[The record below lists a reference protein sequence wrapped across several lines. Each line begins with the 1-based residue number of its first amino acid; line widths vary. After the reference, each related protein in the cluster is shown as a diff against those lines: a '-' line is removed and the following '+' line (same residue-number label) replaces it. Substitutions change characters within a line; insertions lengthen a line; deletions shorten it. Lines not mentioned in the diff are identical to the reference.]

1 MSLDAEQRTNAATI
15 IAVGKKLGAST
26 RDQLV
31 ALMTALQESSLRNLP
46 GGDRDSVGLFQ
57 QRNAWGTFAQ
67 RHDPAQAAAMFYT
80 GGHGGQRGLFDFKNR
95 DRMSLTQEAQS
106 VQVSAF
112 PNAYAKWQDEASGL
126 LKGGGGS
133 AGGLSVGGVL
143 GSAASSV
150 AGAVTAPARLGA
162 KLLGKGADAAG
173 GAVADAAG
181 GAASAAVGGLAG
193 DLADTAGR
201 VLLIGTGVV
210 AGAGLVLL
218 GLNRMTGDPA
228 GKSRHAAVALAPL
241 AL

>member
-1 MSLDAEQRTNAATI
+1 VSLDAEQRTNAATI

-26 RDQLV
+26 RDQIV
-31 ALMTALQESSLRNLP
+31 ALMTAFQESSLHNLR

-57 QRNAWGTFAQ
+57 QRNAWGTFDQ
-67 RHDPAQAAAMFYT
+67 RHDPAQAATMFYT

-112 PNAYAKWQDEASGL
+112 PDAYAKWQGQATELVTG
-126 LKGGGGS
+126 KGK
-133 AGGLSVGGVL
+133 GLSVGGVL
-143 GSAASSV
+143 GSAASSA

-162 KLLGKGADAAG
+162 RLLGKGADAAG

-218 GLNRMTGDPA
+218 GLNRMTGDVA